1 MPATITACVAALTM
15 LAAFLLYQQA
25 RGAAGQQQGANASRA
40 SAALRDVLEST
51 IGRVQDVAAAASEHW
66 PGNAQFHGL
75 AEGLLQSAAL
85 DRISLVVYLSAR
97 ERAGYE
103 RAHGEIYLMRQPPAR
118 PHGTPPPPP
127 PLAAAPP
134 AGKLPPPPPKRPNA
148 ASGALS
154 ASLRRGPALPPLPA
168 SAPSAPAPPLLRAPP
183 ARSYFVL
190 ASEVQRQGG
199 GGGGAP
205 IKTDI
210 GSEQR
215 RHIALV
221 ASAATGLPQATP
233 PVAASGQS
241 SSRPSVTAIYAPVY
255 RAGMPTSTPVQR
267 LAALRGFVT
276 TGYHYSQLEPLI
288 AERLP
293 AGTAFSLRDGAVP
306 IAARGRVSQP
316 LRTILPV
323 AGRDWTLTVGAPA
336 LDLSLVL
343 AAALA
348 GSLLT
353 LLLCWISVEAY
364 RRERLAL
371 RLLERRGAERQSAES
386 ALATAEERFRTAF
399 SEAPIG
405 IALISPDGRHLQVNR
420 ALQRITGY
428 QEQELL
434 DLPAARLTHPD
445 DRRADELAVAFMLS
459 GQLRVYDVEKRLVKA
474 DGEIAWVAVH
484 TTLVREQ
491 RGGAAYFLTQ
501 VEDITARHRY
511 EQRLQHMADHDPLT
525 GLLNRR
531 AFERALSEHLQL
543 RHEGSDGAVLV
554 LDLDDFKHVNDTLG
568 HSAGDDLIV
577 RVAQALVG
585 RLRSEDVIARLGG
598 DEFAILLRSGQRAQ
612 IEHVAGLLLETVREQ
627 RAARGHGGPE
637 RPMTASIGIAPLG
650 GQSAIGA
657 EEALTAADL
666 AMYDAKESGR
676 DRHETYGGQ
685 SGAAHGSEQMP
696 PAKARIETR
705 LEWVERIRAALDED
719 RLVLHAQPVV
729 HAASGAR
736 TQHELLIRML
746 GQDDSLIE
754 PGRFLPIAERY
765 GLIREIDRWVIG
777 RASAMLGQQRAE
789 GRTPVVEINLSGQSL
804 SDPDLA
810 EYVGQALSDAQVDPR
825 QLVFEV
831 TETAAIGNMAA
842 AQGCAER
849 LGKLGCRFALDDF
862 GAGFGSFY
870 YLKHLPFDF
879 IKIDGEFVRSCTVNH
894 TDRLVVKAVV
904 ELAKGMGK
912 LTIAEF
918 VGDQETLCVLRELGV
933 DYLQGFHL
941 GKPAPLGD
949 WLAYAE
955 GEGPRPDEQPLPAE
969 LAGAAGE

>member
-1 MPATITACVAALTM
+1 MPATITACIAAATM

-25 RGAAGQQQGANASRA
+25 RGAAGQQQRANASRA
-40 SAALRDVLEST
+40 SAALRDVLDTT

-66 PGNAQFHGL
+66 PSSSQFDGL
-75 AEGLLQSAAL
+75 ADGLLQSDAV
-85 DRISLVVYLSAR
+85 DRVSLVIYLTAR
-97 ERAGYE
+97 ERAGWE
-103 RAHGEIYLMRQPPAR
+103 GAHGEIYLMREPATQS
-118 PHGTPPPPP
+118 HGTPPLPPP
-127 PLAAAPP
+127 GSAPP
-134 AGKLPPPPPKRPNA
+134 AGKLPPPPPGRPDA
-148 ASGALS
+148 VSGALG
-154 ASLRRGPALPPLPA
+154 AALRRPALPP
-168 SAPSAPAPPLLRAPP
+168 APPGPPPALLRAPP
-183 ARSYFVL
+183 APSYFVL

-199 GGGGAP
+199 GAP
-205 IKTDI
+205 IGTDI

-215 RHIALV
+215 RHIALL
-221 ASAATGLPQATP
+221 AAAATGVPQATP
-233 PVAASGQS
+233 PVTAAGQS

-255 RAGMPTSTPVQR
+255 RAGMPIATPVER

-276 TGYHYSQLEPLI
+276 TGYHYSQLKPLI

-293 AGTAFSLRDGAVP
+293 AGTAFSLRDGNVP
-306 IAARGRVSQP
+306 IAAHGQISRP
-316 LRTILPV
+316 LHTAVPV
-323 AGRDWTLTVGAPA
+323 AGRDWTLTLGAPG

-343 AAALA
+343 DAALA
-348 GSLLT
+348 GGLLT

-371 RLLERRGAERQSAES
+371 RLLERRGAERESAES

-399 SEAPIG
+399 SESPIG
-405 IALISPDGRHLQVNR
+405 IALISPNGRHLQVNR

-428 QEQELL
+428 QERELL
-434 DLPAARLTHPD
+434 DLAAAQLTQPD
-445 DRRADELAVAFMLS
+445 YSRADELSIAFMLS
-459 GQLRVYDVEKRLVKA
+459 GQLRVYDVEKRLLKA
-474 DGEIAWVAVH
+474 DGEIAWAAVH
-484 TTLVREQ
+484 TTLVRDEH
-491 RGGAAYFLTQ
+491 GGAAYFLTQ
-501 VEDITARHRY
+501 VEDITARHHY

-531 AFERALSEHLQL
+531 AFERALTEHLHL
-543 RHEGSDGAVLV
+543 RRQGPDGAVLV

-568 HSAGDDLIV
+568 HGAGDDLIV

-598 DEFAILLRSGQRAQ
+598 DEFAILLRGGQRAQ

-650 GQSAIGA
+650 EQMEISA
-657 EEALTAADL
+657 EEALTEADL

-685 SGAAHGSEQMP
+685 SGASTEAAQMP
-696 PAKARIETR
+696 RAKARIETR

-746 GQDDSLIE
+746 DEDGSLVE
-754 PGRFLPIAERY
+754 PGKFLPIAERY
-765 GLIREIDRWVIG
+765 GLIREIDRWVIV
-777 RASAMLGQQRAE
+777 RACAMLGAQRAE

-804 SDPDLA
+804 GDLDLA
-810 EYVGQALSDAQVDPR
+810 EYVGRALSDAQVDPK
-825 QLVFEV
+825 QLIFEV

-842 AQGCAER
+842 AQSCAER
-849 LGKLGCRFALDDF
+849 LGELGCRFALDDF

-879 IKIDGEFVRSCTVNH
+879 IKIDGEFVRNCTVDR

-912 LTIAEF
+912 LTVAEF
-918 VGDQETLCVLRELGV
+918 VGDQETLCVLRDLGV

-941 GKPAPLGD
+941 GKPAPLSD

-955 GEGPRPDEQPLPAE
+955 GEGPRPDQKPREGE
-969 LAGAAGE
+969 LARTSGK

>member
-1 MPATITACVAALTM
+1 MPATITACLAAVTM

-25 RGAAGQQQGANASRA
+25 KGTESQQQRANASKAR
-40 SAALRDVLEST
+40 AALLDVLDTT

-66 PGNAQFHGL
+66 PSSTQFEGL
-75 AEGLLQSAAL
+75 AEGLLQSQAL
-85 DRISLVVYLSAR
+85 DRVSLVIYLSAR
-97 ERAGYE
+97 ERSSYE
-103 RAHGEIYLMRQPPAR
+103 RAHGEIYLMQQAPTP
-118 PHGTPPPPP
+118 PHGAPPPP
-127 PLAAAPP
+127 PLRAAPP
-134 AGKLPPPPPKRPNA
+134 PGEGP
-148 ASGALS
+148 
-154 ASLRRGPALPPLPA
+154 PALPP
-168 SAPSAPAPPLLRAPP
+168 PSDATRIPRAQHAALQGAPPKFERAPP
-183 ARSYFVL
+183 APSYFVL

-199 GGGGAP
+199 GSP
-205 IKTDI
+205 IGTDI

-215 RHIALV
+215 RHIALL
-221 ASAATGLPQATP
+221 AAAATGMPQATP
-233 PVAASGQS
+233 PVTAAGQS
-241 SSRPSVTAIYAPVY
+241 GGAPSVTAIYAPVY
-255 RAGMPTSTPVQR
+255 RAGMTLIAPVQR

-276 TGYHYSQLEPLI
+276 TGYHYSQLGPLI

-293 AGTAFSLRDGAVP
+293 LHTAFTLRDGQVT
-306 IAARGRVSQP
+306 IAAHGRVSAP
-316 LRTILPV
+316 LRTIVPV
-323 AGRDWTLTVGAPA
+323 AGRDWTLAVGSSA

-343 AAALA
+343 DAALA
-348 GSLLT
+348 GGLLT
-353 LLLCWISVEAY
+353 LLLCWVSVEAY

-371 RLLERRGAERQSAES
+371 RLLERRGEERQSAES
-386 ALATAEERFRTAF
+386 ALASAEERFRTAF

-405 IALISPDGRHLQVNR
+405 IALVSPQGRHLQVNR
-420 ALQRITGY
+420 ALQRISGY
-428 QEQELL
+428 DDRALL
-434 DLPAARLTHPD
+434 ELPAAQLTHPD

-484 TTLVREQ
+484 TTLVRDQ
-491 RGGAAYFLTQ
+491 HDAPAYFLTQ
-501 VEDITARHRY
+501 VEDITARHQY
-511 EQRLQHMADHDPLT
+511 ERRLQHMADHDPLT

-531 AFERALSEHLQL
+531 AFERALTEHMQ
-543 RHEGSDGAVLV
+543 RQREDRDGAVMV

-568 HSAGDDLIV
+568 HGAGDDLIA
-577 RVAQALVG
+577 RVAQALVAT
-585 RLRSEDVIARLGG
+585 LRSEDVIARLGG
-598 DEFAILLRSGQRAQ
+598 DEFAILLRSGTRAQ
-612 IEHVAGLLLETVREQ
+612 IEHVAQLLLETVREQ

-637 RPMTASIGIAPLG
+637 RPMTASIGIAPLAG
-650 GQSAIGA
+650 DQALGA

-676 DRHETYGGQ
+676 DRHETYGDQ
-685 SGAAHGSEQMP
+685 PGAPQDAAQMP
-696 PAKARIETR
+696 RAKARIETR

-729 HAASGAR
+729 HAASGVS

-746 GQDDSLIE
+746 DQDGSLIE

-777 RASAMLGQQRAE
+777 RAISMLGSQRLE

-810 EYVGQALSDAQVDPR
+810 EYVRGALSEAEVDPT

-849 LGKLGCRFALDDF
+849 LGALGCRFALDDF

-879 IKIDGEFVRSCTVNH
+879 IKIDGEFVRSCTADS
-894 TDRLVVKAVV
+894 TDRLVVAAVV

-918 VGDQETLCVLRELGV
+918 VGNEETLCVLRELGV

-941 GKPAPLGD
+941 GKPAPLSR

-955 GEGPRPDEQPLPAE
+955 GQGQRPDQEPRDAQ
-969 LAGAAGE
+969 LAGTPGE

>member
-25 RGAAGQQQGANASRA
+25 RGAAAQQQRANAAKARV
-40 SAALRDVLEST
+40 ALRDVLETT

-66 PGNAQFHGL
+66 PSSMQFDGL
-75 AEGLLQSAAL
+75 AEGLLSSQAL
-85 DRISLVVYLSAR
+85 DRISLVSYVTAR
-97 ERAGYE
+97 ERQAYE
-103 RAHGEIYLMRQPPAR
+103 RAHGEIYLMRQPTA
-118 PHGTPPPPP
+118 PPPGAAPPSPP
-127 PLAAAPP
+127 PLGAPRHGQRLAPP
-134 AGKLPPPPPKRPNA
+134 ALGRTAIAP
-148 ASGALS
+148 SGA
-154 ASLRRGPALPPLPA
+154 APRQPP
-168 SAPSAPAPPLLRAPP
+168 PAPPLVRAPP

-199 GGGGAP
+199 GGGAP
-205 IKTDI
+205 IGTDI

-215 RHIALV
+215 RHIALL
-221 ASAATGLPQATP
+221 AAAATGTPQATP
-233 PVAASGQS
+233 PVTSSGQAS
-241 SSRPSVTAIYAPVY
+241 TRPSVTAIYAPVY
-255 RAGMPTSTPVQR
+255 RAGAPLSTPVLR

-293 AGTAFSLRDGAVP
+293 PGAAFSLRDGDVP
-306 IAARGRVSQP
+306 IAARGRISQP
-316 LRTILPV
+316 LRTIVPV
-323 AGRDWTLTVGAPA
+323 AGRDWTLTLGAPA

-343 AAALA
+343 DAALA
-348 GSLLT
+348 GGLLT
-353 LLLCWISVEAY
+353 LLFCWISIEAY

-371 RLLERRGAERQSAES
+371 RLLDQRGAERQSAES

-434 DLPAARLTHPD
+434 DLPAAQLTHPD

-459 GQLRVYDVEKRLVKA
+459 GQLRVYDVEKRLVRS

-501 VEDITARHRY
+501 VEDITARHHY

-531 AFERALSEHLQL
+531 AFERALSEHLKL
-543 RHEGSDGAVLV
+543 RSESCDGAVIV

-598 DEFAILLRSGQRAQ
+598 DEFAILLRSGQDAQ
-612 IEHVAGLLLETVREQ
+612 IEHVAEMLLETVREQ

-657 EEALTAADL
+657 EAALTAADL

-676 DRHETYGGQ
+676 DRHETYGGH
-685 SGAAHGSEQMP
+685 SGEQADAGQAP
-696 PAKARIETR
+696 RAKARIETR

-729 HAASGAR
+729 HTVSGIS

-746 GQDDSLIE
+746 DEDGALIE
-754 PGRFLPIAERY
+754 PGRFLPVAERY

-777 RASAMLGQQRAE
+777 RAAAMLGAQRAE

-810 EYVGQALSDAQVDPR
+810 EHVGRALGEAEVDPK

-842 AQGCAER
+842 AQSCAER
-849 LGKLGCRFALDDF
+849 LGELGCRFALDDF

-879 IKIDGEFVRSCTVNH
+879 IKIDGEFVRSCTVDQ

-918 VGDQETLCVLRELGV
+918 VGDRETLDVLRDLGV

-955 GEGPRPDEQPLPAE
+955 GRGPRPDEQPLHAQ
-969 LAGAAGE
+969 LAGASGE

>member
-25 RGAAGQQQGANASRA
+25 RGAASQQQRANASKA
-40 SAALRDVLEST
+40 SAALRDVLDAT

-66 PGNAQFHGL
+66 PSSRQFDGL
-75 AEGLLQSAAL
+75 AEGLLQSDAL
-85 DRISLVVYLSAR
+85 DRVSLVIYLSPH
-97 ERAGYE
+97 ERAGWE
-103 RAHGEIYLMRQPPAR
+103 RTHGEIYLMREPAAQS
-118 PHGTPPPPP
+118 HGAPPPSPPGSAPP
-127 PLAAAPP
+127 P
-134 AGKLPPPPPKRPNA
+134 GKLPPPPPGRPDGV
-148 ASGALS
+148 SGALG
-154 ASLRRGPALPPLPA
+154 AALRRPALAPA
-168 SAPSAPAPPLLRAPP
+168 AAAPAPPPLVRAPP
-183 ARSYFVL
+183 APSYFVL
-190 ASEVQRQGG
+190 ASEVRRQS
-199 GGGGAP
+199 GGAP
-205 IKTDI
+205 LGTDI

-221 ASAATGLPQATP
+221 AAAATGVPQATP
-233 PVAASGQS
+233 PVTASGQS

-255 RAGMPTSTPVQR
+255 RAGMPVSTPVQR
-267 LAALRGFVT
+267 LSALRGFVT
-276 TGYHYSQLEPLI
+276 TGYHYSQLGPLVG
-288 AERLP
+288 ERLP

-306 IAARGRVSQP
+306 IAARGQLSQL
-316 LRTILPV
+316 LRTVVPV
-323 AGRDWTLTVGAPA
+323 AGRDWTLSVGAPG

-343 AAALA
+343 DAGLA
-348 GSLLT
+348 GGLLT
-353 LLLCWISVEAY
+353 LLLCWVSVEAY

-371 RLLERRGAERQSAES
+371 RLLERRGDERRSAES

-405 IALISPDGRHLQVNR
+405 IALISPNGRHLQVNR
-420 ALQRITGY
+420 ALQRITGH
-428 QEQELL
+428 QERELL
-434 DLPAARLTHPD
+434 DLPAAQLTHPD

-459 GQLRVYDVEKRLVKA
+459 GQLRVYDVEKRLVKG

-484 TTLVREQ
+484 TTLVRDEH
-491 RGGAAYFLTQ
+491 GGAAYFLTQ
-501 VEDITARHRY
+501 VEDITARHDY

-531 AFERALSEHLQL
+531 AFERALTEHLRL
-543 RHEGSDGAVLV
+543 RHEGPDGAVLV

-568 HSAGDDLIV
+568 HGAGDDLIV
-577 RVAQALVG
+577 RVAQALVA

-650 GQSAIGA
+650 GQTAIGA
-657 EEALTAADL
+657 EEALTEADL

-685 SGAAHGSEQMP
+685 AGAAHGSEQTP
-696 PAKARIETR
+696 RAKARIETR

-746 GQDDSLIE
+746 GPDGSLIE
-754 PGRFLPIAERY
+754 PGRFLPVAERY

-777 RASAMLGQQRAE
+777 RASAMLGEQRAE

-810 EYVGQALSDAQVDPR
+810 EYVGQALRDAQVDPR

-849 LGKLGCRFALDDF
+849 LGELGCRFALDDF

-879 IKIDGEFVRSCTVNH
+879 IKIDGEFVRSCTVDH

-955 GEGPRPDEQPLPAE
+955 GEGPRPDE
-969 LAGAAGE
+969 LAGAPGE